1 MCQLAAVLTPSS
13 RSSKVC
19 LDKVVN
25 VISEVDHAT
34 DIQWWQA
41 TYVLEFHLQ
50 LLWFRFAVWLYL
62 CAWDDKIDDLAEHD
76 SLDKKDNDDDNDD
89 DQHNNSFQFI
99 FLQAVLTSAYYKSST
114 KKQNTKIVQIHKSKK
129 TKTIVR

>member
-1 MCQLAAVLTPSS
+1 MSIFMCQLAAVLTPSS

-19 LDKVVN
+19 LDKAVN
-25 VISEVDHAT
+25 VISEVDQAT

-62 CAWDDKIDDLAEHD
+62 CAWDDKNDDLTEDD
-76 SLDKKDNDDDNDD
+76 SHDKKDNDD
-89 DQHNNSFQFI
+89 DQHNN
-99 FLQAVLTSAYYKSST
+99 
-114 KKQNTKIVQIHKSKK
+114 
-129 TKTIVR
+129 